1 MAGGPYARLESTHPW
16 RSLRLSDREVTW
28 SLGNVV
34 WGRIFLGEIIG
45 IILLARVPVDEKLTL
60 INSVPDPV
68 EAHVNRFGS
77 ALFDLVEGQADCH
90 FIVGL
95 NGSGR
100 LRVAHFG

>member
-1 MAGGPYARLESTHPW
+1 MGDVVRGGMM
-16 RSLRLSDREVTW
+16 
-28 SLGNVV
+28 
-34 WGRIFLGEIIG
+34 LGEIVG
-45 IILLARVPVDEKLTL
+45 IILLAWAPVDQKLAL
-60 INSVPDPV
+60 VNWVPDPI
-68 EAHVNRFGS
+68 EAHVNCFGS